1 LARSMFGVVVFF
13 LAREGFSLP
22 YRDPEPEMDAL
33 KSLHIL
39 QVRLPVVDLWN
50 DESIVRRGLS

>member
-1 LARSMFGVVVFF
+1 MFGVVVFF